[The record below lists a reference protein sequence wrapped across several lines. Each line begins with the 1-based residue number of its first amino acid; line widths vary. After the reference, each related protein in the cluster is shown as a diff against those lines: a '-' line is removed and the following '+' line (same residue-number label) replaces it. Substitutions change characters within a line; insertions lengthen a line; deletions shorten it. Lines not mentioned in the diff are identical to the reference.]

1 MDAIKRLTIMAGLIK
16 ENFNEEVLIELSWIM
31 NVIDEIT
38 QRYGIETYET
48 VLIKNRIQPEEENAI
63 DHFFALNIRKLE
75 SLTIG
80 DIQKEISKYYFQL
93 TKREWRI
100 SDEIV
105 EKLIRL
111 KLDIL
116 QQD

>member
-1 MDAIKRLTIMAGLIK
+1 MAGLIK

-75 SLTIG
+75 SMTIG

-111 KLDIL
+111 KLNIL